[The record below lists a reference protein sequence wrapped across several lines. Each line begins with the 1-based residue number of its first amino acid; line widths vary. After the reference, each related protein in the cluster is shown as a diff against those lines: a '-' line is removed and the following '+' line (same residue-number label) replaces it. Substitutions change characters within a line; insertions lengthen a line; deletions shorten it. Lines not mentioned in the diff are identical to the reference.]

1 MEMHE
6 AKFSLDEIINIKER
20 IGDWYFIQFKSFKEE
35 SALPKSIIEENFNLS
50 IA

>member
-1 MEMHE
+1 M
-6 AKFSLDEIINIKER
+6 KLNFSLDEIINIIEQ
-20 IGDWYFIQFKSFKEE
+20 ISDWYFVTFKSFEEE